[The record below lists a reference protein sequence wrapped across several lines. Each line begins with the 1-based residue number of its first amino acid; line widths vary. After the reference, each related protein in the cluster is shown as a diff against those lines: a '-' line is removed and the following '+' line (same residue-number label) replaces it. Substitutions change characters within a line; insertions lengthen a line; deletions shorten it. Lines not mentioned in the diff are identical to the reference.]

1 MHFGEAKGSL
11 TSIYGLTS
19 KSPSPMH
26 IPLRA
31 RNDILVQQWHPG
43 RIIPD
48 VAAGPD
54 DRRHATSTRGH
65 RTRSMPSSVSS
76 TEPHGGCNGTGSS
89 TGRGRTGFRCGWDHT
104 ESGDGEV
111 ARPLCERNG
120 EHFYI
125 STSLQR
131 QNAFP
136 LCLLNSQIAM
146 HSVRWEAILHFP
158 CVVVTPKATFVL
170 EIMCCQYKFPIL
182 A

>member
-11 TSIYGLTS
+11 TSINNRYGLTS

-31 RNDILVQQWHPG
+31 RNDILVQQRHPG

-65 RTRSMPSSVSS
+65 RTRSMPSSVSNTSS

-111 ARPLCERNG
+111 ARLLCERNG

-125 STSLQR
+125 SSK
-131 QNAFP
+131 AK
-136 LCLLNSQIAM
+136 CLSIMPSQLPNCHA
-146 HSVRWEAILHFP
+146 
-158 CVVVTPKATFVL
+158 
-170 EIMCCQYKFPIL
+170 
-182 A
+182 